1 MRPLAILG
9 GTFDPIHLGHLCV
22 AWEAAE
28 ALDAETSLVP
38 AHVPPH
44 RPAPRATAAER
55 VALIKAALA
64 GQRRLR
70 LDTREL
76 EREGP
81 SYSVDTLTELRGEI
95 GPDRPLVLLV
105 GADAFARL
113 PQWSRWREIFGLAH
127 IGVLTRPG
135 ELPPLDDELADEIAP
150 RRTRVLAGPAGQVI
164 PITVTALDIS
174 ATAIREILAAGRM
187 PRYLLPA
194 GVVDQPG
201 LLAPYTRALGSP

>member
-9 GTFDPIHLGHLCV
+9 GTFDPVHLGHLCV

-28 ALDAETSLVP
+28 ALDAEIALVP

-44 RPAPRATAAER
+44 RPPPRATAAER
-55 VALIKAALA
+55 VALLEAALA
-64 GQRRLR
+64 GQDVLR

-76 EREGP
+76 ERDGP
-81 SYSVDTLTELRGEI
+81 SYSVDTLAELRGEI

-105 GADAFARL
+105 GADAFAGL
-113 PQWSRWREIFGLAH
+113 PRWNRWREIFGLAH
-127 IGVLTRPG
+127 VGVLTRPG
-135 ELPPLDDELADEIAP
+135 EHPVLDDELADEIAP
-150 RRTRVLAGPAGQVI
+150 RRARVLAGPAGQVI

-174 ATAIREILAAGRM
+174 ATAIRDLLAAGRM

-194 GVVDQPG
+194 GVVDRPG
-201 LLAPYTRALGSP
+201 LLAPYR

>member
-9 GTFDPIHLGHLCV
+9 GTFDPVHLGHLCV

-28 ALDAETSLVP
+28 ALDAEIALVP

-44 RPAPRATAAER
+44 RPPPRATAAQR
-55 VALIKAALA
+55 VALLEAALA
-64 GQRRLR
+64 GQDVLR

-76 EREGP
+76 ERDGP

-105 GADAFARL
+105 GADAFAGL
-113 PQWSRWREIFGLAH
+113 PRWNRWREIFGLAH
-127 IGVLTRPG
+127 VGVLTRPG
-135 ELPPLDDELADEIAP
+135 EHPVLDDELADEIAP
-150 RRTRVLAGPAGQVI
+150 RRARVPTGPAGQVI

-174 ATAIREILAAGRM
+174 ATAIRDLLAAGRM

-194 GVVDQPG
+194 GVVDHPG
-201 LLAPYTRALGSP
+201 LLAPYIDAP

>member
-9 GTFDPIHLGHLCV
+9 GTFDPVHLGHLCV

-28 ALDAETSLVP
+28 ALDAEIALVP

-44 RPAPRATAAER
+44 RPAPRATAAQR
-55 VALIKAALA
+55 VALLEAALA
-64 GQRRLR
+64 GQDVLR

-76 EREGP
+76 ERDGP

-105 GADAFARL
+105 GADAFAGL
-113 PQWSRWREIFGLAH
+113 PRWNRWREIFGLAH
-127 IGVLTRPG
+127 VGVLTRPG
-135 ELPPLDDELADEIAP
+135 EHPVLDDELADEIAP
-150 RRTRVLAGPAGQVI
+150 RHARVPAGPAGQVI
-164 PITVTALDIS
+164 PVTVTALDIS
-174 ATAIREILAAGRM
+174 ATAIRDLLAAGRM

-194 GVVDQPG
+194 GVVDRPG
-201 LLAPYTRALGSP
+201 LLAPYR

>member
-9 GTFDPIHLGHLCV
+9 GTFDPVHLGHLCV

-28 ALDAETSLVP
+28 ALDAEIVLVP

-44 RPAPRATAAER
+44 RPPPRATAAQR
-55 VALIKAALA
+55 VALLEAALA
-64 GQRRLR
+64 GQDVLR

-76 EREGP
+76 ERDGP

-105 GADAFARL
+105 GADAFAGL
-113 PQWSRWREIFGLAH
+113 PRWNRWREIFGLAH
-127 IGVLTRPG
+127 VGVLTRPG
-135 ELPPLDDELADEIAP
+135 EHPVLDDDLADEIAP
-150 RRTRVLAGPAGQVI
+150 RHARVPVGPAGQVI

-174 ATAIREILAAGRM
+174 ATAIRDLLAVGRM
-187 PRYLLPA
+187 PRYLLPS
-194 GVVDQPG
+194 GVVDRPD
-201 LLAPYTRALGSP
+201 LLAPYR